1 MSEALIST
9 VITCIVTLVGIFASS
24 SATRN
29 AIANE
34 LKTNQAVINSEFN
47 NIKEEVKEL
56 KEDVKKHNNYGL
68 QIKEIETRVKILE
81 GSK

>member
-1 MSEALIST
+1 MSETLIST

-47 NIKEEVKEL
+47 NIKEEVK
-56 KEDVKKHNNYGL
+56 
-68 QIKEIETRVKILE
+68 
-81 GSK
+81 

>member
-1 MSEALIST
+1 MSETLIST

-24 SATRN
+24 STTRN